1 MNVATLWMVRSAQGG
16 HYHTFYAR
24 GMVAIGWRHIAA
36 AACAGAARDVL
47 AANYRAALPEA
58 KAGSIRAGVAQVWRF
73 VNEMGNGDGVLTYDP
88 ASRRYRYGTISGAAW
103 HNPAGDEAAMS
114 LVRPVVWGDV
124 EICRDDL
131 SATAQKG
138 LNAILPVFAV
148 SPTAQAEIERQLRP

>member
-1 MNVATLWMVRSAQGG
+1 
-16 HYHTFYAR
+16 
-24 GMVAIGWRHIAA
+24 
-36 AACAGAARDVL
+36 
-47 AANYRAALPEA
+47 
-58 KAGSIRAGVAQVWRF
+58 
-73 VNEMGNGDGVLTYDP
+73 MGNGDGVLTYDP

-138 LNAILPVFAV
+138 LNAILTVFAV

>member
-1 MNVATLWMVRSAQGG
+1 MSAGKLWMVRSAQGC
-16 HYHTFYAR
+16 HYHTFYQR
-24 GMVAIGWRHIAA
+24 SIVAIGWRHIAA
-36 AACAGAARDVL
+36 VARPGVSREIL
-47 AANYRAALPEA
+47 AAHYRDAQPEA
-58 KAGSIRAGVAQVWRF
+58 KAGSIRA
-73 VNEMGNGDGVLTYDP
+73 GVLTYDP

-138 LNAILPVFAV
+138 LNAILTVFAV